1 MAQTVTPTING
12 TPPPFTFTGDV
23 TQTGQNFNFTG
34 GGSFSTITSGTNTST
49 LVIGSGGSL
58 STTGTGTISATTAT
72 TTPNSSDSSTAAS
85 TNQFVQNAIQ
95 LSMAT
100 VPLSITGGIYSFD
113 SQGSGAT
120 VVVGVSG
127 GAVSSI
133 ITWVGGTGYAVG
145 DIVTVS
151 ETGSNFDAYI
161 RINAVTS
168 GAPTSGTIVYG
179 GTGYSSFG
187 GYSATPAI
195 SSIPFTFLLS
205 GTLTSNAQF
214 IMTHGTYLTQSN
226 QWILANNTTGAFTTN
241 ICVAGATDACAGGR
255 TVTLAQGTNNSTS
268 RILQTD
274 GELNVDS
281 SEAGLLLA
289 GLPASFSSIIDS
301 GLTPGT
307 APVCPNGTGGLLTT
321 TGCLSLLAPLS
332 ANQFL
337 GSLTAVA
344 PTGQNLPSC
353 STSASALNY
362 TSGTGFSC
370 NTAVQA
376 DNVTGVVAVANGGTA
391 DTGTQWSQT
400 TPTPTCLV
408 GTPTTISSL
417 VRVKT
422 IGKTAFLSVQVTDTT
437 NGTCASVIMVQLP
450 FTSISLTSVYC
461 RENALTGFSG
471 AGTISAAASQMQ
483 ITNYI
488 NATFAATGAVV
499 NCSGVVETQ

>member
-1 MAQTVTPTING
+1 MKKTILLAVLFSLSIIRTTLAQTVTPTING
-12 TPPPFTFTGDV
+12 APPPFTFTGAV
-23 TQTGQNFNFTG
+23 TQTGQNFNFTGGG

-133 ITWVGGTGYAVG
+133 ITWAGGTGYAVG
-145 DIVTVS
+145 DLVTVN

-187 GYSATPAI
+187 GYSATPSL

-268 RILQTD
+268 RLLQTD

-289 GLPASFSSIIDS
+289 GLPASFSS
-301 GLTPGT
+301 LGT
-307 APVCPNGTGGLLTT
+307 ATNCSSSASPAICGSAAAGSVTLPTNAVSSSIVVNTTAVTANSQILITTDDTLGTKLSVTCNSTVATLVGGL
-321 TGCLSLLAPLS
+321 
-332 ANQFL
+332 
-337 GSLTAVA
+337 
-344 PTGQNLPSC
+344 
-353 STSASALNY
+353 
-362 TSGTGFSC
+362 
-370 NTAVQA
+370 
-376 DNVTGVVAVANGGTA
+376 
-391 DTGTQWSQT
+391 
-400 TPTPTCLV
+400 
-408 GTPTTISSL
+408 
-417 VRVKT
+417 
-422 IGKTAFLSVQVTDTT
+422 
-437 NGTCASVIMVQLP
+437 
-450 FTSISLTSVYC
+450 
-461 RENALTGFSG
+461 
-471 AGTISAAASQMQ
+471 TISARTAGTSFTISNNVA
-483 ITNYI
+483 IVTNPLCVSYAII
-488 NATFAATGAVV
+488 N
-499 NCSGVVETQ
+499 